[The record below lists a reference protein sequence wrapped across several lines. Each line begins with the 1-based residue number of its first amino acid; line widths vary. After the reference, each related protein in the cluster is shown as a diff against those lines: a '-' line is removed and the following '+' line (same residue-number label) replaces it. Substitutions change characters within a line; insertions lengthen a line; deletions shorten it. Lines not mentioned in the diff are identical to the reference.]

1 MVKSMTGYGRGEYQ
15 DESFSFVFELKT
27 VNHRY
32 AEVAIR
38 LPRFLNPLESRL
50 RQAVLSRI
58 ARGHVDVFI
67 TASYTATEGR
77 SIKID
82 KGLVKAYH
90 ESLKA
95 TADLLGLGASAM
107 AEEKELYF
115 IAGQP
120 DVLTQEDACIDPEA
134 LWVHMEPAVRE
145 ALDHCDAMRAAEG
158 ANISRDVSSR
168 VDLIEQKL
176 AVIEQEAPRTVAEYE
191 QRLATR
197 IQELLE
203 RHGGGEV
210 DENRLIQEVAIY
222 SDRVSITEETV
233 RLHSHIKQFRKLLEA
248 DCPVGRRMDFLVQE
262 FNREA
267 NTIASKANDSLITQ
281 TIVDMKSEIE
291 KIREQIQ
298 NIQ

>member
-1 MVKSMTGYGRGEYQ
+1 MSIDSVK
-15 DESFSFVFELKT
+15 
-27 VNHRY
+27 
-32 AEVAIR
+32 
-38 LPRFLNPLESRL
+38 PLYL
-50 RQAVLSRI
+50 QV
-58 ARGHVDVFI
+58 
-67 TASYTATEGR
+67 
-77 SIKID
+77 
-82 KGLVKAYH
+82 
-90 ESLKA
+90 
-95 TADLLGLGASAM
+95 
-107 AEEKELYF
+107 
-115 IAGQP
+115 
-120 DVLTQEDACIDPEA
+120 
-134 LWVHMEPAVRE
+134 
-145 ALDHCDAMRAAEG
+145 
-158 ANISRDVSSR
+158 
-168 VDLIEQKL
+168 
-176 AVIEQEAPRTVAEYE
+176 
-191 QRLATR
+191 
-197 IQELLE
+197 QELLE